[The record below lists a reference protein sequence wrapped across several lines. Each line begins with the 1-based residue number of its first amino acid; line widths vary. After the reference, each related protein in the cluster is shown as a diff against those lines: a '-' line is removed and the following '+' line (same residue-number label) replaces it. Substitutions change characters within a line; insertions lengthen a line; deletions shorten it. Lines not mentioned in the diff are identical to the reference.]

1 MSIFSKRTLTV
12 TPQEV
17 KEEYSKFSNKELTKE
32 VMLKFNRS
40 TRLHS
45 NVKYMYLSLLTE
57 VPFTRKQSLM
67 FLEKFNNVNQIMAY
81 YYRHLV
87 RCAHFYGVP
96 RVIIENYLK
105 EKDLYNA
112 YHDGTYTK
120 STAKSEHK
128 RKLRDNADTLLT
140 ATLEMIRR
148 SKTRK
153 GKLEKIT
160 EKIADKNI

>member
-1 MSIFSKRTLTV
+1 MSIFSKKIPNV
-12 TPQEV
+12 TPQKV
-17 KEEYSKFSNKELTKE
+17 TVEYSKFSDKELTRE

-45 NVKYMYLSLLTE
+45 NVKYLYLSLLTE

-67 FLEKFNNVNQIMAY
+67 FLEKFNTVNQMMAY

-96 RVIIENYLK
+96 RIVIENYHK
-105 EKDLYNA
+105 EKEMYSM

-120 STAKSEHK
+120 SAAKAEHK
-128 RKLRDNADTLLT
+128 RKLRDNADTLLN
-140 ATLEMIRR
+140 ATLEMVHR

-160 EKIADKNI
+160 EKIAERNI

>member
-105 EKDLYNA
+105 EKDLFALQLLIY
-112 YHDGTYTK
+112 K
-120 STAKSEHK
+120 KI
-128 RKLRDNADTLLT
+128 KLD
-140 ATLEMIRR
+140 
-148 SKTRK
+148 
-153 GKLEKIT
+153 
-160 EKIADKNI
+160 